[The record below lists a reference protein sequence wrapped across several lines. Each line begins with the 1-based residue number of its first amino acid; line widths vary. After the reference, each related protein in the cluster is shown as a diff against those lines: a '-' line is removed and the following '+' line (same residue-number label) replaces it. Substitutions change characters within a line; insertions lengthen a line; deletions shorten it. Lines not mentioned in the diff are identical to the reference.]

1 MFTENVSTVDYCIET
16 IIAWAVSDEIQNL
29 SKEKCCGCEYDHP
42 SQCRHDCLMLTVAEK
57 SSTYGLKGMERVNS
71 KQMIWHLF
79 LEAMRILK
87 LKLYYICIVDH
98 LNDLQRD
105 PDSALLYSLMEL
117 RLDTDNT
124 VFNSVL
130 NYLSYWKVGR
140 GY

>member
-1 MFTENVSTVDYCIET
+1 
-16 IIAWAVSDEIQNL
+16 
-29 SKEKCCGCEYDHP
+29 
-42 SQCRHDCLMLTVAEK
+42 MLTVEEK
-57 SSTYGLKGMERVNS
+57 WSTYGLEAMERVNS

-87 LKLYYICIVDH
+87 LKYYNSIVDH

-117 RLDTDNT
+117 HLDTGNT
-124 VFNSVL
+124 EFNSVL
-130 NYLSYWKVGR
+130 NYLSYWKEGR